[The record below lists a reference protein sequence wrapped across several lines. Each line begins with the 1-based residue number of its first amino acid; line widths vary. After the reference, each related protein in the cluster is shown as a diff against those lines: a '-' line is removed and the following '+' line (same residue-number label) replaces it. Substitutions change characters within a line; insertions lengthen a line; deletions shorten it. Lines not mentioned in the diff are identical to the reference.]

1 MDDILAKHLAKTLL
15 FKENKNKDDSYRYK
29 LLDGKYYISKG
40 SDLVVSEKI
49 GYWKNKEVIKVNN
62 EKFIILEN
70 TNKLVPLDHISSDDF
85 EENFKKTLDKPKKSI
100 SYQNPSSLPVNKK
113 QNSVKKTTIDEP
125 SETSVNIAPKVS
137 VKSQKDSNIPE
148 KETTEK
154 YIDTIKSSNNEKIQ
168 EDAEETEETTIFF
181 DLLEKKKDDPRVKK
195 FFNYHADHM
204 KKEFTQIIEKVKTS
218 QFARAME
225 SGGGTNAVQY
235 ANGGTMNGSLTVTNN
250 IVAENVQDTAGRGLI
265 HKKTFTILGDG
276 SSNKTFTLSHNMN
289 TKDITISVYDETTYQ
304 LVFVT
309 CTNINENNTT
319 ISFPNDLE
327 EGENYRVI
335 LLG

>member
-15 FKENKNKDDSYRYK
+15 FKENKNNDDSYQYK

-40 SDLVVSEKI
+40 SDLIVSEKI

-62 EKFIILEN
+62 ENFIILEN
-70 TNKLVPLDHISSDDF
+70 TNKLIPLKHVSSEEF
-85 EENFKKTLDKPKKSI
+85 EQNFTTKPNKIKKSI
-100 SYQNPSSLPVNKK
+100 SYQKSSSLPVSKKEESALSSDTTPRISNKTQK
-113 QNSVKKTTIDEP
+113 EQPLPE
-125 SETSVNIAPKVS
+125 
-137 VKSQKDSNIPE
+137 KDS
-148 KETTEK
+148 TEK
-154 YIDTIKSSNNEKIQ
+154 YINTIKSSENEKIQ
-168 EDAEETEETTIFF
+168 EDAEETKEDSKFF

-250 IVAENVQDTAGRGLI
+250 IVAENIQDTTGRGLI

-276 SSNKTFTLSHNMN
+276 SNNKTFTLSHTMN
-289 TKDITISVYDETTYQ
+289 TRDIVISVYDTRTNQ

-309 CTNINENNTT
+309 CTNVNENNTT
-319 ISFPNDLE
+319 ISFPNNLA

>member
-15 FKENKNKDDSYRYK
+15 FKENNNNDDNYQYR

-40 SDLVVSEKI
+40 SDLIVSEKI

-62 EKFIILEN
+62 ENFIILEN
-70 TNKLVPLDHISSDDF
+70 TNKLIPLKHVSSEEF
-85 EENFKKTLDKPKKSI
+85 EQNFTTKPNKIKKSI
-100 SYQNPSSLPVNKK
+100 SYKNQLLPV
-113 QNSVKKTTIDEP
+113 SKKTNSEESTISSDTVP
-125 SETSVNIAPKVS
+125 RISNKT
-137 VKSQKDSNIPE
+137 QKEQSIPE
-148 KETTEK
+148 NESTEK
-154 YIDTIKSSNNEKIQ
+154 YINTIKSSENRKIQ
-168 EDAEETEETTIFF
+168 EDAEETKEDSKFF

-195 FFNYHADHM
+195 FFNYHADAM
-204 KKEFTQIIEKVKTS
+204 KKEFNQIIEKVKTA

-250 IVAENVQDTAGRGLI
+250 IVAENIQDTTGRGLI
-265 HKKTFTILGDG
+265 RKKSFPLLGNG
-276 SSNKTFTLSHNMN
+276 SNKTFTIQHNFN
-289 TKDITISVYDETTYQ
+289 TLDIVISVYDTRTNQ

-309 CTNINENNTT
+309 CTNVNENTT
-319 ISFPNDLE
+319 TVSFPNNLQ
-327 EGENYRVI
+327 EGETYRVI

>member
-15 FKENKNKDDSYRYK
+15 FKETKTNDDSYQYR

-40 SDLVVSEKI
+40 SDLIVSEKI

-62 EKFIILEN
+62 ENFIILEN
-70 TNKLVPLDHISSDDF
+70 TNKLIPLKHVSSEEF
-85 EENFKKTLDKPKKSI
+85 EQNFTTKPFKIKKLI
-100 SYQNPSSLPVNKK
+100 SYQNPSSLPVSKKEESVTSSDAVPRISNKTQK
-113 QNSVKKTTIDEP
+113 AQSV
-125 SETSVNIAPKVS
+125 
-137 VKSQKDSNIPE
+137 PE
-148 KETTEK
+148 KPNTEK
-154 YIDTIKSSNNEKIQ
+154 YIENIKSSNNEKFQ
-168 EDAEETEETTIFF
+168 EDAEETKEDSKFF

-195 FFNYHADHM
+195 FFNYHADAM

-250 IVAENVQDTAGRGLI
+250 IVAENVQDTTGRGLI

-276 SSNKTFTLSHNMN
+276 SDNKTFTLSHNMN
-289 TKDITISVYDETTYQ
+289 TRDIVISVYDTRTNQ

-309 CTNINENNTT
+309 CTNINENTTT
-319 ISFPNDLE
+319 ISFPNNLE